1 MVVVVVVEEEGID
14 GLTTPKSSVGNCRF
28 RSSHSGAIPSV

>member
-14 GLTTPKSSVGNCRF
+14 GHRRF
-28 RSSHSGAIPSV
+28 CSSHSGAIPSM